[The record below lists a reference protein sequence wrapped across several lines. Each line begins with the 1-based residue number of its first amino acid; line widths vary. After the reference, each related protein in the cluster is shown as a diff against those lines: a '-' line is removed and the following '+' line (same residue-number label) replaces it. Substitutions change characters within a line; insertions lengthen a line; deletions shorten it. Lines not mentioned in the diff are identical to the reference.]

1 MKTSILTVLAGFC
14 LTATAAAAQTPVE
27 TPRAMP
33 MIRVGPLQVLP
44 QARWHFS
51 NAAITTTNE
60 GRTVPDDQLFLSVD
74 GRIIYE
80 MRRFAIRLVE
90 LDD

>member
-33 MIRVGPLQVLP
+33 MIRVGPLQGTLGTATFMNLLGHSIQHAVVLGCELTHVGV
-44 QARWHFS
+44 RFDLHTTRKIS
-51 NAAITTTNE
+51 AATMLLHL
-60 GRTVPDDQLFLSVD
+60 G
-74 GRIIYE
+74 
-80 MRRFAIRLVE
+80 
-90 LDD
+90 

>member
-33 MIRVGPLQVLP
+33 MIRVGPV
-44 QARWHFS
+44 AGS
-51 NAAITTTNE
+51 AA
-60 GRTVPDDQLFLSVD
+60 GPLAFLECCD
-74 GRIIYE
+74 HHDE
-80 MRRFAIRLVE
+80 
-90 LDD
+90 